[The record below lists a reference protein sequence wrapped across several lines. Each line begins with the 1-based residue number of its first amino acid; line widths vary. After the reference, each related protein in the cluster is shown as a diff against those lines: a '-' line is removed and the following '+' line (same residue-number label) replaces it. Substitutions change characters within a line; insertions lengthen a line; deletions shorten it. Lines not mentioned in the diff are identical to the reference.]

1 MRIAIAE
8 DNLYDMRDLRT
19 LLDHFLSVRGVAAT
33 VDAFRTA
40 DDFIAT
46 LDSQRYDLALLDCYL
61 DEAGMVPD
69 PDAKTGLDAARAI
82 RERDGECAIIFIT
95 SSRDFAVE
103 SYEVQAHGYLLKP
116 VAYDELSAVLD
127 RYFAQRTPWR
137 KVTLGGASFDP
148 GTLLWARSAG
158 HYLDIHTTDG
168 KPQRV
173 RATFAQAEGELT
185 GLRQFYSPARGYLVN
200 LDMVERLDG
209 SDLVLRGGERVP
221 VSRRNLVQARAAWS
235 DWVARR
241 EGRSV

>member
-1 MRIAIAE
+1 M
-8 DNLYDMRDLRT
+8 
-19 LLDHFLSVRGVAAT
+19 
-33 VDAFRTA
+33 
-40 DDFIAT
+40 
-46 LDSQRYDLALLDCYL
+46 
-61 DEAGMVPD
+61 
-69 PDAKTGLDAARAI
+69 
-82 RERDGECAIIFIT
+82 
-95 SSRDFAVE
+95 
-103 SYEVQAHGYLLKP
+103 
-116 VAYDELSAVLD
+116 LD

-241 EGRSV
+241 EGRSI